1 MNYCCKQVFLACLL
15 LTAYCLLAACGGPG
29 ERMKDI
35 EAQKTPAPTATPSER
50 EISGVFNVSGT
61 AANDTEPYNGVLT
74 VAPSGD
80 VYSFRWTTNKGTRV
94 GTGVQLGNMTAA
106 SYAATGGGKGCG
118 VALYKIAPDGSMEGK
133 IARWGE
139 KSFDRESATR
149 IEGQGFVG
157 KYAINVS
164 SSPNEGRPFN
174 AGVLTISK
182 DGGGYDFEWK
192 TDKPQVGF
200 GIWKGSVAAAS
211 FGGPQ
216 CSFALYDIQS
226 NGNMEG
232 NWGGQKSVTFGTESA
247 KRQ

>member
-1 MNYCCKQVFLACLL
+1 
-15 LTAYCLLAACGGPG
+15 
-29 ERMKDI
+29 MKDI
-35 EAQKTPAPTATPSER
+35 EAQKTPEPTVTPTER

-94 GTGVQLGNMTAA
+94 GTGVQLGTTTAA
-106 SYAATGGGKGCG
+106 SFAATGGGKGCG
-118 VALYKIAPDGSMEGK
+118 VVLYKIASDGSMQGK

-139 KSFDRESATR
+139 KSSEGESATR

-164 SSPNEGRPFN
+164 SLPNAGRPFN
-174 AGVLTISK
+174 SGLLIISK
-182 DGGGYDFEWK
+182 DGGGYAFDWK
-192 TDKPQVGF
+192 TDHPLVGF
-200 GIWKGSVAAAS
+200 GIWRGNYAAAS

-216 CSFALYDIQS
+216 CGFVLYDIQS
-226 NGNMEG
+226 NGNLEG
-232 NWGGQKSVTFGTESA
+232 TWGGQKAVTLGTETA